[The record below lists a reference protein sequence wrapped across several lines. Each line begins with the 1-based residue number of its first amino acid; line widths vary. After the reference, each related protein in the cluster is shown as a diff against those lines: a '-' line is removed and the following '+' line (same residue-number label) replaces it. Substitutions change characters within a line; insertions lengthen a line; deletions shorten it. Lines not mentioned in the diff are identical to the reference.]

1 MLPVCRFF
9 GIVIQIYVD
18 DPFAFYFIGGDFPR
32 LDSTSKCSF
41 TYIKVLGSFFKRH
54 LFGHIGNNVA
64 ELPTVSRKIVDNLD
78 TIAGCLPDWRLTEA
92 EIDGFCYVW
101 YDGIVGLHILA
112 DDVDKQTDDASIAL
126 N

>member
-1 MLPVCRFF
+1 MVGISAVLSGQGGILLPGCRFF
-9 GIVIQIYVD
+9 GIVIQIDVD

-64 ELPTVSRKIVDNLD
+64 GLPTVSRKIVDNLD
-78 TIAGCLPDWRLTEA
+78 NLDTVAGFLQNWRLTEA
-92 EIDGFCYVW
+92 EIDGFCHFW
-101 YDGIVGLHILA
+101 
-112 DDVDKQTDDASIAL
+112 
-126 N
+126 